1 MNVPCWLGSVCVCG
15 VIAWRPHRRLCS
27 AHQRPCITRSVPKC
41 HARRPRDPRATSIV
55 RLFCRLCPSAVVS
68 APPPLA
74 LGHQNIPAA
83 VTRADIYRCYDPTR
97 AHEPRDAPD
106 VDTGHVACA
115 LSGAGVGGAPGVG
128 RLASR
133 NPRRRLMTFV
143 TTLFFVTAFCAWFV
157 WLRDMTSDSLGC
169 HVCSH

>member
-1 MNVPCWLGSVCVCG
+1 MRGAPTVDCVAPICAHLRPSASTYHTIRAQVPRTLGAHVTHVTHVLLSSSVCFAVC
-15 VIAWRPHRRLCS
+15 A
-27 AHQRPCITRSVPKC
+27 QVP
-41 HARRPRDPRATSIV
+41 S
-55 RLFCRLCPSAVVS
+55 S

-74 LGHQNIPAA
+74 HRNIPAA
-83 VTRADIYRCYDPTR
+83 MTRADIYRCYDPTR